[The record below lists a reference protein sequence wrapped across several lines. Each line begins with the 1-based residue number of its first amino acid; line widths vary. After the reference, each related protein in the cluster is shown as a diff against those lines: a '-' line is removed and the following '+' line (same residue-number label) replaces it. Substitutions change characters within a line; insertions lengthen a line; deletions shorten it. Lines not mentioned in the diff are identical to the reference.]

1 MKRSKLSIISFILTT
16 LIIVSSIPV
25 SSVADGECHFDDTS
39 SYPVSQKSDYSY
51 VDDIVSEEIAEEYA
65 DELSC
70 RITDYVDKAQFESQN
85 YAFRVEQDES
95 LNTYVFQKEDGK
107 RVVYYLDENVKFID
121 DNGEV
126 KEKNLSLTSTEK
138 GFSPACND
146 IDILLPT
153 TIKESIQFN
162 HGKFSIAITPSG
174 NNFAE
179 GKSDGKSVSYTEVF
193 GENTI
198 LRYTPLLSGIKE
210 DIIVTDRTAPAEYSF
225 ILKTNGL
232 FVHTDENGFYLSPN
246 LQSEERIR
254 LGNVVAYDAEGHESI
269 GYLLVNTVSEG
280 SEYVVTVSI
289 DSDFLVNESTVF
301 PVTID
306 PTFIVSDN
314 THGSNAI
321 QDAPIFQNKSS
332 INFGTFLYDRVGIL
346 DNNYGVGRTVVK
358 LSGFTSATEYT
369 TITASQIDSVLF
381 YAKESSGG
389 NTQTINLHPITGVST
404 WTENTVTWNTIGS
417 SFDTSVNFGTT
428 MYNNEWSSFDITNLV
443 KGWKTG
449 AYTADCGFILK
460 NSNESNNKCFDS
472 CECSTTGNRPYV
484 VMTYTPTISLNYSTL
499 NIEEGSNSLIVA
511 STQPSGISVSWTSSN
526 SSIAS
531 VSSSGTVT
539 GIKAGITQITASITV
554 DGYPYHA
561 YCTVYVYL
569 PNGVYYFDN
578 HYKNNRIEFYG
589 NNSYNEN
596 DELTG
601 YETDFTAPSLP
612 DGRYQLFKVYYHGSG
627 LYSIRSMIDNS
638 MGWYRLDSL
647 LVSRNIGTSNSSVP
661 NAAKWYIGSN
671 TNGYYIYSQYGTIRT
686 VTCPENFE
694 EDWNI
699 VLSTYSSTNT
709 LQAWSANRITS
720 NYRGIT
726 IKNKKSSMNI
736 GESFTFTAITYSTYQ
751 SEYSFTVKWR
761 SGNGRIAYAGPNSG
775 SVTALNHGKID
786 ITAYLYS
793 YPSVTS
799 VCTLTVG
806 TPSSATTGINSGSVY
821 MIKNI
826 SKGLYL
832 KATSVNSFTLA
843 SKDVMDG
850 KQLWYVEWTGSG
862 YKLYSMGIKISNGTN
877 EAMLRG
883 NTPGNSPIL
892 QTSLSDKNWSISY
905 SSGYYYLV
913 STSTS
918 YNGASLSAES
928 SGSYVKCIDLDL
940 ETEYARWEF
949 EEINT
954 STFNNYWTG
963 SYSGQGSTVY
973 VKIVID
979 NSGTDSVYFNSIIS
993 STDFDVINQWKNKS
1007 SHLVVYGPSDTVPS
1021 GITPFEI
1028 HFKGYSPSGTIIIDG
1043 VSYPAVE
1050 CKCGETNGYK
1060 KTLFGE
1066 SITTL
1071 GNDWN
1076 SVRISLNTNT
1086 SGPLNGDTELIRT
1099 TIIHEMG
1106 HALKLAHP
1114 KHSDYIAT
1122 VLNGRGAY
1130 LDDNCVC
1137 AVMNQDSPS
1146 NGLLTCA
1153 TPKWHDIINLKNKW
1167 GD

>member
-1 MKRSKLSIISFILTT
+1 MKRSRPSIISFILAI
-16 LIIVSSIPV
+16 LIIVSCIPV
-25 SSVADGECHFDDTS
+25 SAVAKRECYLDDTL
-39 SYPVSQKSDYSY
+39 SYSVPQKSDCSY
-51 VDDIVSEEIAEEYA
+51 VDDIVSDEIAEEPA
-65 DELSC
+65 DALSC

-107 RVVYYLDENVKFID
+107 RVVYFLDENVKFID
-121 DNGEV
+121 DNGEI

-138 GFSPACND
+138 GFSPAFND

-162 HGKFSIAITPSG
+162 YGKSSIAITPSG
-174 NNFAE
+174 DNYAE
-179 GKSDGKSVSYTEVF
+179 GKSDGKSVSYTGVF

-198 LRYTPLLSGIKE
+198 LRYTPLLSGLKE
-210 DIIVTDRTAPAEYSF
+210 DIIVTDKAAPTEYSF
-225 ILKTNGL
+225 VLKTNGL
-232 FVHTDENGFYLSPN
+232 SIRSDEDGFYLSLTEN
-246 LQSEERIR
+246 SEEKIR
-254 LGNVVAYDAEGHESI
+254 LGNVVAYDSNGRESI
-269 GYLLVNTVSEG
+269 GELFVNTVSVG
-280 SEYVVTVSI
+280 SEYVVTVSV
-289 DSDFLVNESTVF
+289 DPDFLVNESTVF

-306 PTFIVSDN
+306 PTFTVSDN

-321 QDAPIFQNKSS
+321 QDAPIFQGYPNG
-332 INFGTFLYDRVGIL
+332 NFGNYIYNSVGTPDSNFGI
-346 DNNYGVGRTVVK
+346 GRTVVK
-358 LSGFTSATEYT
+358 LSGLTSATEYT
-369 TITASQIDSVLF
+369 TIAASQIDNVLF
-381 YAKESSGG
+381 YARESSGSS
-389 NTQTINLHPITGVST
+389 TQTINLHPITGVSS

-417 SFDTSVNFGTT
+417 SFNTSIDFGTT
-428 MYNNEWSSFDITNLV
+428 MYNGQWSAFDITNLV
-443 KGWKTG
+443 KGWKSG
-449 AYTADCGFILK
+449 SYVADCGFILK
-460 NSNESNNKCFDS
+460 NSSEANFKNFHS
-472 CECSTTGNRPYV
+472 CECTTTGNRPYV
-484 VMTYTPTISLNYSTL
+484 VMTYTPTLSLNYSSL

-511 STQPSGISVSWTSSN
+511 STQPSGIPVSWASENT
-526 SSIAS
+526 SIAS

-554 DGYPYHA
+554 DGYSYYA

-601 YETDFTAPSLP
+601 YETDFTAPTLP

-638 MGWYRLDSL
+638 MGWYRLDSS

-671 TNGYYIYSQYGTIRT
+671 TNGYYIYSQYGTIKT

-699 VLSTYSSTNT
+699 VLSPYSSTNT
-709 LQAWSANRITS
+709 LQVWSANKITS
-720 NYRGIT
+720 NYRGVT
-726 IKNKKSSMNI
+726 IKNKKTSMSI

-806 TPSSATTGINSGSVY
+806 APSSATTGINSGSVY
-821 MIKNI
+821 MIKNT

-832 KATSVNSFTLA
+832 KATSENSFTLA

-862 YKLYSMGIKISNGTN
+862 YKLYSMGVKISNGTN

-918 YNGASLSAES
+918 YNGSSLSAQS
-928 SGSYVKCIDLDL
+928 SGSYVKCIDLDA
-940 ETEYARWEF
+940 ETDYARWEF

-954 STFNNYWTG
+954 STFNNYFTG
-963 SYSGQGSTVY
+963 SYLGQGTHIYIKISADSSLYVNNYVSTNAM
-973 VKIVID
+973 
-979 NSGTDSVYFNSIIS
+979 NSVNAWNGISSNITIYDLDDSVPSSITTFSIEYRGY
-993 STDFDVINQWKNKS
+993 TEDDGN
-1007 SHLVVYGPSDTVPS
+1007 YGYTQ
-1021 GITPFEI
+1021 
-1028 HFKGYSPSGTIIIDG
+1028 
-1043 VSYPAVE
+1043 
-1050 CKCGETNGYK
+1050 GYK
-1060 KTLFGE
+1060 KTLFWYNEVNLNEDFSKVVIFINTSDTSSFAGE
-1066 SITTL
+1066 S
-1071 GNDWN
+1071 D
-1076 SVRISLNTNT
+1076 
-1086 SGPLNGDTELIRT
+1086 DELIKKV
-1099 TIIHEMG
+1099 IIHELG

-1114 KHSDYIAT
+1114 MEPNGLQPVPNARNNYPYNNS
-1122 VLNGRGAY
+1122 VL
-1130 LDDNCVC
+1130 
-1137 AVMNQDSPS
+1137 AVMNQGDPS
-1146 NGLLTCA
+1146 EPNLTSCMC
-1153 TPKWHDIINLKNKW
+1153 KLHDKINLKNKW
-1167 GD
+1167 GN